1 MVQHLFPPRRNQ
13 NYHDIIRGMSA
24 LKNKKLSQFDLT
36 DQFQHMFFFGDL
48 NYRIELSGP
57 DIVELVKK
65 EDYYAI
71 YSADQLKEE
80 MDKKRVFVGFGECS
94 RVCLAHSC
102 YPLHFA
108 CSPLSRSHDP
118 EEAAILFPPTYRFSK
133 SGRSP
138 NDYVWVKQKRS
149 GVSTHT

>member
-1 MVQHLFPPRRNQ
+1 
-13 NYHDIIRGMSA
+13 MSA

-36 DQFQHMFFFGDL
+36 DQFQHMFFFGDV
-48 NYRIELSGP
+48 NYRINISGP

-80 MDKKRVFVGFGECS
+80 MDKKRVFVGFGECVTARLNLLS
-94 RVCLAHSC
+94 LVILCTSC
-102 YPLHFA
+102 
-108 CSPLSRSHDP
+108 SHDT

-133 SGRSP
+133 NGRSP
-138 NDYVWVKQKRS
+138 EDYVWVKQKRS
-149 GVSTHT
+149 GVSVHTS